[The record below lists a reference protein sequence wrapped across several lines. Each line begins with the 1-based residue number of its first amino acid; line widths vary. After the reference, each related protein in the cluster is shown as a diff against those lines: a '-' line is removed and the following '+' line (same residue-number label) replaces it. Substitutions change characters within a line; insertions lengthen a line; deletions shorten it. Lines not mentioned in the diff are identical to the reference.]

1 MKAIDTEYTEF
12 MVAEAQYYVPI
23 YQRKYSWNKDN
34 CLKLLEDIVK
44 VAKDKK
50 RPCHFIGSVIYLAK
64 EDSQH
69 ASAVKEYLVIDGQ
82 QRMTTLSLIL
92 IALGDYTK
100 VKIPDK
106 DEYSKAATNLE
117 KISRRYIINEDESGD
132 TYYKIK
138 LNAED
143 FYASIQ

>member
-23 YQRKYSWNKDN
+23 YQRKYSWNKNN